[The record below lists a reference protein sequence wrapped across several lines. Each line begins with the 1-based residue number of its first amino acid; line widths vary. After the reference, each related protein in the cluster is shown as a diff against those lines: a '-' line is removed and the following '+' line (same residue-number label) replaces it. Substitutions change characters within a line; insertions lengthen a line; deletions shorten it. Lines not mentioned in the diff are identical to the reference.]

1 MSSWGATDADEAKPK
16 WLTAAQK
23 RDTYATS
30 KGWIYKDPNTGLE
43 EVIVAIGELSSAAK
57 LNIADITSVV
67 FATTSFSA
75 AAGGNIDVTVV
86 YNEKITV
93 DTSGGTPTITITND
107 QTGGGTDATFAAS
120 YQSGSSTNKLTFRA
134 TYAAADGGVADTDVL
149 SVADQTLALNS
160 GTLVDAEAVNAAL
173 AIASVTDTLT
183 VSA

>member
-1 MSSWGATDADEAKPK
+1 MSSWGATDSDEAKPK

-67 FATTSFSA
+67 FATTSFSE

-93 DTSGGTPTITITND
+93 DTSGGTPTIVITND
-107 QTGGGTDATFAAS
+107 QTGGGTSASVAAF

-134 TYAAADGGVADTDVL
+134 TVAAAAGDVADTDVL
-149 SVADQTLALNS
+149 SIGDQSITLNS
-160 GTLVDAEAVNAAL
+160 GTLVDGESVNAAV
-173 AIASVTDTLT
+173 AIAGVTDTLT
-183 VSA
+183 ISA

>member
-57 LNIADITSVV
+57 LNIADVTSVV
-67 FATTSFSA
+67 FATTSFSE
-75 AAGGNIDVTVV
+75 AAGGNIDITVV

-93 DTSGGTPTITITND
+93 TGSPTITVTND
-107 QTGGGTDATFAAS
+107 QAGSGTDATFTAT
-120 YQSGSSTNKLTFRA
+120 YQSGSSTNKLTFRK
-134 TYAAADGGVADTDVL
+134 TYTAGNGGVAEDDVL
-149 SVADQTLALNS
+149 SIADQNIALAG
-160 GTLVDAEAVNAAL
+160 GTLVDGEAVNAAV
-173 AIASVTDTLT
+173 AIAGVTDTLT

>member
-43 EVIVAIGELSSAAK
+43 EVIVAIGGLSSAAK
-57 LNIADITSVV
+57 LNIADVTSVV
-67 FATTSFSA
+67 FATTSFGE
-75 AAGGNIDVTVV
+75 AAGGNIDITVV

-93 DTSGGTPTITITND
+93 TGTPTITVTNS
-107 QTGGGTDATFAAS
+107 QAGSGTDATFTAA
-120 YQSGSSTNKLTFRA
+120 YQSGSTTNKLTFRK
-134 TYAAADGGVADTDVL
+134 TYAAGNGGVAEDDVL
-149 SVADQTLALNS
+149 SIANQNIALAG
-160 GTLVDAEAVNAAL
+160 GTLVDGEAVNAAV
-173 AIASVTDTLT
+173 AIAGVTDTLT

>member
-57 LNIADITSVV
+57 LNIADVTSVV
-67 FATTSFSA
+67 FATTSFSE
-75 AAGGNIDVTVV
+75 AAGGNIDITVV

-93 DTSGGTPTITITND
+93 TGSPTITVTND
-107 QTGGGTDATFAAS
+107 QAGSGTDATFTAT

-134 TYAAADGGVADTDVL
+134 TYAAANGGVAENDVL
-149 SVADQTLALNS
+149 SIADQNIALAG
-160 GTLVDAEAVNAAL
+160 GTLVDGEAVNAAV
-173 AIASVTDTLT
+173 AIAGVTDTLT
-183 VSA
+183 ISA